1 MSLPSR
7 VLVLS
12 LSMALAGASSVSV
25 CPTLAAPQSA
35 NQSYQQPT
43 NQKISREEALKIAR
57 TQVPGS
63 QHSTTIPKNFPVP
76 VYTSN
81 VSKTNFI
88 HSTKGNPS
96 ASANIITSDDPAKV
110 FKWYQAVC
118 QRDKWKMQ
126 VPTDKLRATT
136 KMDSNFYMLDATKQH
151 HRIMIYCYK
160 NPDPRQPGSIVNI
173 AWSIAG
179 R

>member
-1 MSLPSR
+1 MSMSLPSR

-96 ASANIITSDDPAKV
+96 ASANIITSDDVRALPWDTLMLVAGGLSLGLATEIGFGSTSDSV
-110 FKWYQAVC
+110 IAADTIDGYAFGFLGA
-118 QRDKWKMQ
+118 
-126 VPTDKLRATT
+126 TD
-136 KMDSNFYMLDATKQH
+136 DAASSADQQT
-151 HRIMIYCYK
+151 
-160 NPDPRQPGSIVNI
+160 
-173 AWSIAG
+173 
-179 R
+179 

>member
-1 MSLPSR
+1 
-7 VLVLS
+7 
-12 LSMALAGASSVSV
+12 MALAGAMTISVSQTV
-25 CPTLAAPQSA
+25 AAPQSSNSSSASA
-35 NQSYQQPT
+35 NGA

>member
-1 MSLPSR
+1 MSIFCSSR
-7 VLVLS
+7 FLVLS
-12 LSMALAGASSVSV
+12 LSIGLVGAMAVSFAPV
-25 CPTLAAPQSA
+25 LAAPQSA
-35 NQSYQQPT
+35 NQASG
-43 NQKISREEALKIAR
+43 KISREEALKIAR
-57 TQVPGS
+57 TQIPGT

-88 HSTKGNPS
+88 HSTEGNPS

-136 KMDSNFYMLDATKQH
+136 KMDSNFYMLEATRQH
-151 HRIMIYCYK
+151 HRIMISCYK

-173 AWSIAG
+173 AWSIVG